1 MAPRS
6 FKCKPLELKMFE
18 YMFELSISGKLI
30 DPHLRCKTSFTLVP
44 LSLSLSILVVNLL
57 STNPTKWSKT
67 LKQFVGNLSTNCL
80 SVVDYFVGLAL
91 EGLNPT
97 QIHNFHNF
105 SQRLPDWCYY
115 RLFVLEY
122 FSFSSR
128 SSRISMFVPRCKII
142 VFGADVSCKHAL
154 TW

>member
-1 MAPRS
+1 
-6 FKCKPLELKMFE
+6 
-18 YMFELSISGKLI
+18 MFELSISGKLI

-97 QIHNFHNF
+97 QIHNFHHF
-105 SQRLPDWCYY
+105 SQRLQD
-115 RLFVLEY
+115 
-122 FSFSSR
+122 
-128 SSRISMFVPRCKII
+128 
-142 VFGADVSCKHAL
+142 
-154 TW
+154 